1 MVGERLSELRKDK
14 GLTQKE
20 FAKILGIS
28 ENSVSMYERN
38 LNTPDDQMKIKIA
51 EYFNVSLDYLLG
63 VIEEPLPLRRTNTI
77 FLFAKNM
84 PSNAEDEMR
93 NFLNYL
99 QNKYKLN

>member
-1 MVGERLSELRKDK
+1 MDGERLSELRKDK

-51 EYFNVSLDYLLG
+51 EY
-63 VIEEPLPLRRTNTI
+63 
-77 FLFAKNM
+77 
-84 PSNAEDEMR
+84 
-93 NFLNYL
+93 
-99 QNKYKLN
+99 